1 MIEIFTDEGDVV
13 IDPCFGSGTSA
24 RACMELKRNFYG
36 FEISKDF
43 YRRAKNEMCNFNYI
57 DEKEQIAGQMNM
69 FDLFGETVS

>member
-1 MIEIFTDEGDVV
+1 
-13 IDPCFGSGTSA
+13 
-24 RACMELKRNFYG
+24 MELKRNFYG